1 MINVI
6 NYFIH
11 LLKIFSTMKNR
22 LLFLL
27 MAAALV
33 MACVGRSYNV
43 EVIPVQD
50 NSKPRLMARA
60 LFSEAPDSI
69 FESLGLQNGIP
80 SSVCAFLVKAD
91 KQKNL
96 LKRTS
101 EKRDFSLFPTAL
113 KDSGSYPCP
122 K

>member
-33 MACVGRSYNV
+33 MACGGRSYNV

-60 LFSEAPDSI
+60 LFSEAPDSL

-80 SSVCAFLVKAD
+80 SSV
-91 KQKNL
+91 
-96 LKRTS
+96 
-101 EKRDFSLFPTAL
+101 
-113 KDSGSYPCP
+113 
-122 K
+122 